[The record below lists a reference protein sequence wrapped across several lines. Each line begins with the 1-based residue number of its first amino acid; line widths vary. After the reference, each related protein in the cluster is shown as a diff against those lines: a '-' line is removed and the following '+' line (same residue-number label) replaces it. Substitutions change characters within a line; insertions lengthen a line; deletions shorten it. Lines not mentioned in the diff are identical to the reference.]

1 MATFGID
8 ISRWQKGLS
17 LAQAQKEGVQFA
29 ILKAGGSDSGHYKDA
44 CFESFYLQAKA
55 LGMPVGAYYF
65 GRDLTVGQAEA
76 SAEHFIEL
84 LSGKQFEY
92 PVYYDVEGAMLTKTT
107 KAELTAIVNA
117 FCSRLES
124 AGYWV
129 GVYSQLSGFNSEM
142 DISHYCRWVAAWR
155 KTKPE
160 GADMWQFGGETNVI
174 RSNKICGRVVDQDYC
189 YKDYPSLIKAKGLN
203 GWKTAS
209 KQVVKMQIA
218 KPVISAGSTGANAKL
233 LQVNLNVFGAK
244 LKEDGVFGA
253 KSVKALKAW
262 QKNNGLVSDGVYGVK
277 SHAVMK
283 KLIER

>member
-1 MATFGID
+1 MRKFGID
-8 ISRWQKGLS
+8 ISKWQKGLS

-29 ILKAGGSDSGHYKDA
+29 ILKAGGSDAGHYKDA
-44 CFESFYLQAKA
+44 CFESFYLQAKS

-92 PVYYDVEGAMLTKTT
+92 PVYYDVEGAMLTKTN

-142 DISHYCRWVAAWR
+142 NISHYCRWVAAWR
-155 KTKPE
+155 KTRPN

-189 YKDYPSLIKAKGLN
+189 YVDYPSQIKEKGLN
-203 GWKTAS
+203 GWNNNTP
-209 KQVVKMQIA
+209 KQVIKMQIA
-218 KPVISAGSTGANAKL
+218 KPIIRAGSTGANAKL
-233 LQVNLNVFGAK
+233 LQINLNTLGAK
-244 LKEDGVFGA
+244 LKEDGIFGIS
-253 KSVKALKAW
+253 SVRALKDW
-262 QKNNGLVSDGVYGVK
+262 QRKNGLVADGVYGAK
-277 SHAVMK
+277 SAAKMK
-283 KLIER
+283 ELIG